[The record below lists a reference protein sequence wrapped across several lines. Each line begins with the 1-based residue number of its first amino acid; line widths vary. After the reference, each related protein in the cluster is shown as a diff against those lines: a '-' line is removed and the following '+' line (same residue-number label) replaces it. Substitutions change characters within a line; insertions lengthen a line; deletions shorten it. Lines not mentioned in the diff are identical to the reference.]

1 MAALYGGDPDF
12 SRVATMGVKTLLT
25 ERQFNKMA
33 GMTIEDDRL
42 PEFFYKERSVAT
54 GSQFDI
60 NDYELEVIFDF

>member
-1 MAALYGGDPDF
+1 
-12 SRVATMGVKTLLT
+12 
-25 ERQFNKMA
+25 MA